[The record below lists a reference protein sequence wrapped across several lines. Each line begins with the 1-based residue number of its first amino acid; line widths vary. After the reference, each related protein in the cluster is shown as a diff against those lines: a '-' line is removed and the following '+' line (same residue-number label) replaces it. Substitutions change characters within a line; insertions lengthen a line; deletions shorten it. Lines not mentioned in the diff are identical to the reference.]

1 MVDYTIHRF
10 AEFLPLPDDRSP
22 ETLSLQD
29 SLLANGMLTPVLLFQ
44 DKILDGRRRYFA
56 HKKLPQIELLTEEF
70 NGSEEEALERAIAL
84 NTDRRELNTSQRAL
98 LAWNYT
104 REQRKV
110 SVKEAKELAQTRFL
124 VGKDSIELVG
134 VIVSDKDNDQAD
146 KNILINAIG
155 NGFPVNTAY
164 KIMKTLPVIAWTK
177 AVEDGD
183 GTTARDML
191 KESRKQIL
199 EAKKELKATQ
209 ARNEA
214 IKSVNE
220 AVANGGSASYQLL
233 LIDHAELDSAM
244 PVPAMDDCVVF
255 IWSKLNQVAERI
267 EIMEGWG
274 FSFHYAYV
282 WYKST
287 SHDAELLLQGIK
299 GKLPEAKQPMPSAQ
313 GYNLKEGKP
322 QGFKDAITKMFP
334 DLTKFDMFGSG
345 KNSEG
350 WMHGASNTKRKTT
363 K

>member
-1 MVDYTIHRF
+1 MTEYAIHRF
-10 AEFLPLPDDRSP
+10 ATFLPLPDDGSS
-22 ETLSLQD
+22 EEIMLHNSLKE
-29 SLLANGMLTPVLLFQ
+29 NGMMTPIMLFQ
-44 DKILDGRRRYFA
+44 EKILDGRRRYFA
-56 HKKLPQIELLTEEF
+56 HKKDASIELKTIEF
-70 NGSEEEALERAIAL
+70 AGTEEEALEYVSASI
-84 NTDRRELNTSQRAL
+84 NRRSLTAGQRAL
-98 LAWNYT
+98 FAWNYT
-104 REQRKV
+104 REHRTLT
-110 SVKEAKELAQTRFL
+110 VKEAKEHAQDKFGTNK
-124 VGKDSIELVG
+124 GAIELVG
-134 VIVSDKDNDQAD
+134 TIFNNKDQ
-146 KNILINAIG
+146 NIAPLIDAIG
-155 NGFPVNTAY
+155 KGFPVSIAY
-164 KIMKTLPVIAWTK
+164 NVMKKLPEEAWSEIVIDEEK
-177 AVEDGD
+177 ANKVIKN
-183 GTTARDML
+183 AN
-191 KESRKQIL
+191 KAIK
-199 EAKKELKATQ
+199 EAKQELKATQ
-209 ARNEA
+209 SRNEA
-214 IKSVNE
+214 IKAVND

-299 GKLPEAKQPMPSAQ
+299 GKLPEVKKPMPPAQ

-350 WMHGASNTKRKTT
+350 WMHGASNTKRKVT